1 VNRQDFKSLAAIRVQ
16 EARLLFRNGKYDGAY
31 YLAGYAVECALKA
44 CISKL
49 TRQHDFPDLET
60 VKKSYS
66 HDLAQLAKIAGLEIA
81 MNRAFE
87 LDSRLDVN
95 WGVVKDWTE
104 ASRYN
109 RHSSTEARDLLR
121 AITDKKSGV
130 MQWLRQHW

>member
-1 VNRQDFKSLAAIRVQ
+1 MNRQDFKSLAAIRVQ

>member
-1 VNRQDFKSLAAIRVQ
+1 MNRQNFKSLAAIRLQ
-16 EARLLFRNGKYDGAY
+16 EAKLLFRNAKYDGAY

-44 CISKL
+44 CISRL

-81 MNRAFE
+81 MNRAFD
-87 LDSRLDVN
+87 LDSRFNVN

-104 ASRYN
+104 SSRYD
-109 RHSSTEARDLLR
+109 RHTSTEARDLLR

-130 MQWLRQHW
+130 MQWLRQRW